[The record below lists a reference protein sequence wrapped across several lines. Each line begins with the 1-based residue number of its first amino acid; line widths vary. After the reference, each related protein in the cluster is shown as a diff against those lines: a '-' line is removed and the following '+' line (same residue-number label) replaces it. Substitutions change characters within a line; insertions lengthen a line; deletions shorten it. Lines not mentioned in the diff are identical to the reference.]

1 MKKIIGSL
9 VMFFSG
15 WTYIFPKE
23 YKTDKCVM
31 VAAPHTSN
39 WDFVHTM
46 SFFWK
51 CEMPIAFFIKDSY
64 TKGVFGGL
72 FKYLGAIGVDRS
84 KNNNLVDHAVNVLE
98 NSDNMMLLV
107 PAEGTRKKVDRW
119 KTGFY
124 HIAQKAKQPIAL
136 GYLDYN
142 KKIAAIGNLFQLS
155 GDFEKDMEAIQEFY
169 QDIPGKHPEL
179 YNKKIY

>member
-1 MKKIIGSL
+1 MKKIVGSL

-15 WTYIFPKE
+15 WTYTFPKE

-64 TKGVFGGL
+64 TKGIMGWL
-72 FKYLGAIGVDRS
+72 FRKLGAIGVDRS
-84 KNNNLVDHAVNVLE
+84 KKNNLVDYAVTVLE
-98 NSDNMMLLV
+98 ESNNMMLLV
-107 PAEGTRKKVDRW
+107 PAEGTRKKVERW

-124 HIAQKAKQPIAL
+124 HIAQKSSLPIAL
-136 GYLDYN
+136 GYLDYTN
-142 KKIAAIGNLFQLS
+142 KIAGIGSLFHLS
-155 GDFEKDMEAIQEFY
+155 GNFEKDMQGIQEFY